1 MQVIESISLDIC
13 QLVLDYLSL
22 ADLVNLHHAY
32 TSDIPK
38 LAYLCK
44 STCQHRMSAFFTKS
58 PEFRLFLTIDGER
71 LNYKRFRN
79 ELFRQYH
86 SGRHV
91 HAFPFRA
98 QFSQLDVERK
108 YLGGR
113 QALSLQD
120 QGRGC
125 GKTQMCLVGELSQ
138 QDESRRRENT
148 YQPEYH
154 GDGSYGPSEIV
165 TCSISFYNKSRTN
178 SKPDDGTMSEKIILE
193 YDTRDINIPK
203 SAMSETELDDGQHM
217 LRTISHRLP
226 LTRVSYYSFTRT
238 TPTENDTGGLKFD
251 LPLEWAGMLGK
262 GIYCTVLFKELIR
275 RYERHTFFP
284 RGGVMEMQSVKVK
297 WHVNLTEEGCR
308 NDVID
313 LWDQSASQG
322 KGTLQT
328 GNENMDLMGV

>member
-71 LNYKRFRN
+71 LNYKRFRD

-91 HAFPFRA
+91 QAFPFRA
-98 QFSQLDVERK
+98 EFSQLDVERK

-113 QALSLQD
+113 QSQSQQY

-138 QDESRRRENT
+138 QDQSRRWENT
-148 YQPEYH
+148 YQPDYH

-165 TCSISFYNKSRTN
+165 TCSLSFYNTSRTD
-178 SKPDDGTMSEKIILE
+178 SQPDDGTMIEKIKLE
-193 YDTRDINIPK
+193 YDTRDIDIPK
-203 SAMSETELDDGQHM
+203 TATSETELDDGQHM
-217 LRTISHRLP
+217 LRTISHHLP
-226 LTRVSYYSFTRT
+226 LTRVYYKSFKPT
-238 TPTENDTGGLKFD
+238 TPTDNGTGGLKFD
-251 LPLEWAGMLGK
+251 LPIEWAGMLGR
-262 GIYCTVLFKELIR
+262 GIFCTVLFKEVIR
-275 RYERHTFFP
+275 RYARHTFFP
-284 RGGVMEMQSVKVK
+284 RGGVMEMQSVEVK
-297 WHVNLTEEGCR
+297 WDVNLTEEGCR

-313 LWDQSASQG
+313 LWDHSASQG
-322 KGTLQT
+322 KETPQT
-328 GNENMDLMGV
+328 GKENMDVMGV